1 MRLRAPW
8 WLWGYTTGMS
18 SVAELPFLTRSSP
31 TQELD
36 VPLSTPLDAGEQFRR
51 ALPEK
56 LKVILAGLRG
66 LVETKIYSTLLAKDE
81 QQQRLAVVS
90 AYRPFRDYYLAM
102 AFTVAANLGHD
113 QDRLVELLLGSFEE
127 NGALL
132 REKGP
137 RRIAADAIAVALHGL
152 HTIARVAKTL
162 RYLAARGQ
170 DPSPET
176 TREVIDNWIAYM
188 MCFGALA
195 YALDTEGVQAHRE
208 ATERLA
214 FWGRGYA
221 VAAHSALASRFP
233 APPRPQGDMPQGAAL
248 NAEDEALLLTAE
260 HDLVRRLDRDN
271 SGNPNS

>member
-1 MRLRAPW
+1 
-8 WLWGYTTGMS
+8 MS
-18 SVAELPFLTRSSP
+18 SVAELPSLTRSSP
-31 TQELD
+31 TQGLA

-56 LKVILAGLRG
+56 LNVILAGLRG
-66 LVETKIYSTLLAKDE
+66 LVETKIYSTLLATDE

-90 AYRPFRDYYLAM
+90 AYQPFRDYYLAM

-113 QDRLVELLLGSFEE
+113 QERLVELLLGSFEE
-127 NGALL
+127 NGAFL

-152 HTIARVAKTL
+152 HTIARVANAL

-170 DPSPET
+170 DPSPGT
-176 TREVIDNWIAYM
+176 TRDVIDNWIAYM

-195 YALDTEGVQAHRE
+195 YALDGEGVRAHRE

-214 FWGRGYA
+214 FWSRGYA
-221 VAAHSALASRFP
+221 VAAYSALASLLP
-233 APPRPQGDMPQGAAL
+233 APPKPQGDVPQGAVL
-248 NAEDEALLLTAE
+248 NAEDEALLLTTE
-260 HDLVRRLDRDN
+260 HDLARRMDRDN
-271 SGNPNS
+271 TGNPNC